1 MDRFIAVRKNDK
13 GNLTEFKTQTG
24 QVLSYDEAMKRV
36 TAGEI
41 EHVTTF
47 IGKDGDTYIR
57 SVPDRDE
64 TNNLDSLP
72 TF

>member
-1 MDRFIAVRKNDK
+1 MDQFVAVRKDDK
-13 GNLTEFKTQTG
+13 GNLTEFKTQSG
-24 QVLSYDEAMKRV
+24 QILNYEEAMKRV
-36 TAGEI
+36 ASGEI

-57 SVPDRDE
+57 SVPDHDK